1 MSIQQLKDRI
11 GELDA
16 ALVLKEEALKEV
28 QEAINSFEYTASE
41 DEFNAYVDA
50 NWPEVEVMGMMFS
63 PSRVLQELD
72 ETAWRC
78 EKANYESSYDIESC
92 DEYIGLQDELAEIE
106 LEIAEINAE
115 LDEANEELETL
126 TNGDDDE

>member
-11 GELDA
+11 GELDE

-28 QEAINSFEYTASE
+28 QDSINNFEYAASE
-41 DEFNAYVDA
+41 DEFNAYVDE
-50 NWPEVEVMGMMFS
+50 NWPEVEVMGMWFK

-78 EKANYESSYDIESC
+78 EKANYESSYDIERC
-92 DEYIGLQDELAEIE
+92 DEYIELQDELADLE
-106 LEIAEINAE
+106 LAIAEINAE
-115 LDEANEELETL
+115 LDEANEELENL